1 MLEEKLIVID
11 DSVSKKDSGKKFKI
25 YQLSALKIKKLGFAY
40 QDVFNLGDLS
50 KGDINIDK
58 DKMENLYFSV
68 LSNVHHIAK
77 DSGTEIKLTEAMIEG
92 IIEDIDTM
100 DYLVNEFWK
109 FNLGEDMSP
118 TQKFLTSLT
127 KMLD

>member
-11 DSVSKKDSGKKFKI
+11 DSISKKDSGKKFKI

-40 QDVFNLGDLS
+40 QDVFNLGDLN

-68 LSNVHHIAK
+68 LSNVCYIAK
-77 DSGTEIKLTEAMIEG
+77 DSGTEVRLTEAMIEG

-109 FNLGEDMSP
+109 FNLGEDTSP

-127 KMLD
+127 RMLD